1 MPPRYDDK
9 PQTGA
14 RTLARSQRRGGASL
28 YGISRFLKYS
38 LIGGATFAFDLLL
51 LAFLKES
58 LGFHYLLSAAVAF
71 AVAVSINYVISRSVV
86 FKGTLR
92 PFRSGYLIF
101 AGVAGISLVAV
112 TILMA
117 ICVEA
122 LGFDY
127 LFARLMVAC
136 VVGLWS
142 YLMNLFVNFKVAGRR

>member
-1 MPPRYDDK
+1 MTPK
-9 PQTGA
+9 PNVKRRNDVPAPT
-14 RTLARSQRRGGASL
+14 RRRGHEGTSL
-28 YGISRFLKYS
+28 NGISRFLKYS

-51 LAFLKES
+51 LALLKES

-136 VVGLWS
+136 LVGLWS